1 MLLATINS
9 SIILI
14 ALVIFRRIH
23 LEPLRP
29 ANTNYLLRTTACLL
43 VGWASV
49 LSPGLTGSCNT
60 PVKQQICGG
69 LVSLL
74 TRALLPPPFCTIWSR
89 ELRDTGR
96 LRKRL
101 RRTEWGRWLLARLR
115 NCICTA
121 SI

>member
-23 LEPLRP
+23 LEPLSRR
-29 ANTNYLLRTTACLL
+29 TRTTYS
-43 VGWASV
+43 GPRHAS
-49 LSPGLTGSCNT
+49 
-60 PVKQQICGG
+60 
-69 LVSLL
+69 
-74 TRALLPPPFCTIWSR
+74 LLPPPFCTIGSR
-89 ELRDTGR
+89 ELRDNGR